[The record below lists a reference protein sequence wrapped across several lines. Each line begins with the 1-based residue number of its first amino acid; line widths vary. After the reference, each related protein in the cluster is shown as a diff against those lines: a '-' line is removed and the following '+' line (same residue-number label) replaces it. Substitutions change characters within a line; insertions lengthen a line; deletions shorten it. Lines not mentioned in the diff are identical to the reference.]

1 MKQSEIV
8 SEDRTVHQGL
18 TSPFLNAIVEKI
30 VMSPQIQSVGM
41 ELSAP
46 KLEKVYVKVSY
57 SEKRGSKDSKV
68 KI

>member
-46 KLEKVYVKVSY
+46 KLEKVYVISLTVRKGVA
-57 SEKRGSKDSKV
+57 KTAK
-68 KI
+68 